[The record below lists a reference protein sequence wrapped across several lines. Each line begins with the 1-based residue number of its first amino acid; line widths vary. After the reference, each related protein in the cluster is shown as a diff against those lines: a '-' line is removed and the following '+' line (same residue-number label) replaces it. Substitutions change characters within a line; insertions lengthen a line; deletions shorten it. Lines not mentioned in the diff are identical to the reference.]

1 MNPHVFGKRR
11 DPEDC
16 TDAEWAEMQR
26 AVYDKAGVD
35 PASFRPVG
43 PDVFNIGPNRSSEP
57 PANGPDRSDYTP
69 ERISGTYTV
78 GGISDHAAASADLL
92 RLYAKRIAQG
102 ENPAD
107 WPEFALVMRVIARR
121 L

>member
-1 MNPHVFGKRR
+1 MSNPRIFG
-11 DPEDC
+11 
-16 TDAEWAEMQR
+16 
-26 AVYDKAGVD
+26 G
-35 PASFRPVG
+35 PVST
-43 PDVFNIGPNRSSEP
+43 I
-57 PANGPDRSDYTP
+57 SDTIP
-69 ERISGTYTV
+69 
-78 GGISDHAAASADLL
+78 DHAAASADLL